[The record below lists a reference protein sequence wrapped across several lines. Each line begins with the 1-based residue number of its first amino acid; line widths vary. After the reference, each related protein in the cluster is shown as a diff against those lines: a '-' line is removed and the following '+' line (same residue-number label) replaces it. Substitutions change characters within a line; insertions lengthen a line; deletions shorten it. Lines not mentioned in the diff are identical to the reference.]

1 MPLRDLLGLPEM
13 IAAGAEV
20 RAGAASLESTV
31 TWVQASAHLAD
42 VSDLDG
48 GELLILPGAGL
59 PGDGQGLAGAARAL
73 KGAGAA
79 GLVLQTGQ
87 LATGVLPALAAAC
100 EEQRLPL
107 VTVRSTGSALRLA
120 KSVQKA
126 MARSRFQDL
135 RMSDHAYETFTRM
148 CTEGVS
154 ARDIVAEL
162 SRICSCPAVFE
173 NMVHQ
178 VLAYAPAG
186 AESAQLLADW
196 EARSR
201 DADTGFGLSEAGEA
215 GDWVSAWV
223 EARGHIYGK
232 LILLPTETPTTC
244 HRIVLQRATAALA
257 LNRLIEQNKSS
268 LERQAHRST
277 LVDIIE
283 HRFRSLPEMHA
294 RAAAQGV
301 PTSGRAMIAVVVD
314 VVALP
319 QIVAS
324 GRSSAAETVAA
335 TLVGIGVPALVADLR
350 KGRIGALLSLLPT
363 DDRKATLTRFV
374 REFKA
379 RSHMGK
385 DEGLIVAAGS
395 TVQDLEQV
403 ARSFSEAHQVADA
416 AEGADTGKPYYEL
429 PDIQLRGLLHLLG
442 DDPRLQSFIERT
454 LGALMDF
461 DRRNQAYLLDT
472 LRTFLL
478 HGGNK
483 SAAAEAAQVARQTFY
498 RRLNTVHRVLKM
510 DLDSVEVR
518 TSLHAA
524 MMALESQR
532 SVRKQEQLGRYL
544 NAAESRYRLNTPER
558 ANAES
563 AW

>member
-1 MPLRDLLGLPEM
+1 
-13 IAAGAEV
+13 
-20 RAGAASLESTV
+20 
-31 TWVQASAHLAD
+31 
-42 VSDLDG
+42 
-48 GELLILPGAGL
+48 
-59 PGDGQGLAGAARAL
+59 
-73 KGAGAA
+73 
-79 GLVLQTGQ
+79 
-87 LATGVLPALAAAC
+87 
-100 EEQRLPL
+100 
-107 VTVRSTGSALRLA
+107 
-120 KSVQKA
+120 
-126 MARSRFQDL
+126 
-135 RMSDHAYETFTRM
+135 
-148 CTEGVS
+148 
-154 ARDIVAEL
+154 
-162 SRICSCPAVFE
+162 
-173 NMVHQ
+173 
-178 VLAYAPAG
+178 
-186 AESAQLLADW
+186 
-196 EARSR
+196 
-201 DADTGFGLSEAGEA
+201 
-215 GDWVSAWV
+215 
-223 EARGHIYGK
+223 
-232 LILLPTETPTTC
+232 
-244 HRIVLQRATAALA
+244 
-257 LNRLIEQNKSS
+257 
-268 LERQAHRST
+268 
-277 LVDIIE
+277 
-283 HRFRSLPEMHA
+283 
-294 RAAAQGV
+294 
-301 PTSGRAMIAVVVD
+301 MIAVVID

-335 TLVGIGVPALVADLR
+335 ALVAIGVPALVADLR

-374 REFKA
+374 RELKA
-379 RSHMGK
+379 RGHLGK
-385 DEGLIVAAGS
+385 EEGLIIAVGS

-416 AEGADTGKPYYEL
+416 AEGANTGKPYYEL

-532 SVRKQEQLGRYL
+532 SVRKQEQLGRHL
-544 NAAESRYRLNTPER
+544 NTAESRYGLNTPER